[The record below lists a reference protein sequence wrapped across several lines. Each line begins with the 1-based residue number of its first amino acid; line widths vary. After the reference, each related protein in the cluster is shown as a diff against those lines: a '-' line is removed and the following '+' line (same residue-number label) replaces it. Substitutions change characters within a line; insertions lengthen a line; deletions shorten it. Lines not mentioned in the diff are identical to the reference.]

1 MAELDVER
9 IAAAALAVAD
19 ERGAAGFTM
28 RAVADALGV
37 SPMALYHHVEDK
49 AALAALVVEAALNER
64 ELPAP
69 TGQSWQDGLYEMALW
84 TRDLWLAHPAVTRI
98 RNEHHVW
105 WTPTMFAVAER
116 WVNLWQQSGLDLDD
130 ALAAATMSSLAI
142 SGAVDAETAVAGVD
156 LPDPPALKWTPGA
169 RALFTRTLDPAADFE
184 LLVRSV
190 IDGLFT
196 RLSLQAG
203 ERSGGVKRAA
213 ASARRRA

>member
-1 MAELDVER
+1 MADLDLER

-19 ERGAAGFTM
+19 ERGAEGFTM

-84 TRDLWLAHPAVTRI
+84 TRDLWLTHPGVTRI
-98 RNEHHVW
+98 RSEHHVW
-105 WTPTMFAVAER
+105 WTPTMFAVADR

-142 SGAVDAETAVAGVD
+142 SGAVDAETAVAATD
-156 LPDPPALKWTPGA
+156 LPDPPALKWTPAA
-169 RALFTRTLDPAADFE
+169 RALFTRKRDPAADFE

-190 IDGLFT
+190 IDGLFA
-196 RLSLQAG
+196 RLSLQAR
-203 ERSGGVKRAA
+203 ERSGSVKRAT